1 MYDSLRLPQFPLE
14 TDRIDEFR
22 KNLQAI
28 PKILEQAKVN
38 LTEAAVD
45 LAIIAIWIKKNE
57 SAILKDVALRLAEH
71 HPDLVPDTERAQAA
85 VMDYIQWLEEN
96 INSMTEPAGIGKK
109 NYDWWLKNVHLFPYT
124 WEDCLVIVQREYD
137 KAIANLKLEEHRN
150 RSLPPLE
157 PVKTEEA
164 FNRLWKQSEEFLLQ
178 FIRDEDILT
187 VPDYLEPIG
196 PHPFES
202 WAANPGRQGSILDFF
217 EQIGD
222 RDPMTE
228 IIHNTLGHNFD
239 RLQLQRDSRPI
250 RGVRRRYGVNIRSEA
265 LAFGLEE
272 MLMHTG
278 LFDNRRRGREIVYIA
293 VAFRA
298 ARALADLKMHSNETS
313 VKDAYESILELT
325 PYGWAIED
333 GELWLEM
340 ETIYRTPGHHMG
352 FIVGKAQLE
361 KLIADCAK
369 QQGWKFNLQNFL
381 DEFLTSGT
389 IPIALTR
396 WEMTGS
402 DDEIKMLW

>member
-1 MYDSLRLPQFPLE
+1 MYESLRLPQFPLD
-14 TDRIDEFR
+14 TDSIDEFR
-22 KNLQAI
+22 VDLQII
-28 PKILEQAKVN
+28 PKILKQAKEN
-38 LTEAAVD
+38 LTEPAAD
-45 LAIIAIWIKKNE
+45 LAIIGIWIKKNE
-57 SAILKDVALRLAEH
+57 SAILNDIRDRLVDH
-71 HPDLVPDTERAQAA
+71 HPDLVSDAERAQAA
-85 VMDYIQWLEEN
+85 VLDYIQWLEEN
-96 INSMTEPAGIGKK
+96 IDSMTVPAGIGKE
-109 NYDWWLKNVHLFPYT
+109 NYNWWLKNVHLFPYT
-124 WEDCLVIVQREYD
+124 WEECQVIILREYER
-137 KAIANLKLEEHRN
+137 AIANLKLEEHRN
-150 RSLPPLE
+150 RNLPPLE
-157 PVKTEEA
+157 RVKTEPE
-164 FNRLWKQSEEFLLQ
+164 FNRLWEQSEEYLLR
-178 FIRDEDILT
+178 FIREEGIFT

-196 PHPFES
+196 PHPFET
-202 WAANPGRQGSILDFF
+202 WAANPGRQGSLLDFF

-222 RDPMTE
+222 REPMTE

-239 RLQLQRDSRPI
+239 RLLRQLDDRPI
-250 RGVRRRYGVNIRSEA
+250 RGSRRRYGTNIRSEA

-298 ARALADLKMHSNETS
+298 ARALADLKMHSNDVS
-313 VKDAYESILELT
+313 VNEALQSILELT

-361 KLIADCAK
+361 KLITDRAR
-369 QQGWKFNLQNFL
+369 QQGWKFNLQNFW
-381 DEFLTSGT
+381 DEFLTSGM

-402 DDEIKMLW
+402 NDEIKKLW